1 MFNENAVYINNNNY
15 KKYNRKHN
23 KNNPIDNIKNII

>member
-23 KNNPIDNIKNII
+23 KNNKYIKS